1 MTERWYRLIQGVY
14 LIIALYL
21 EHDPMVYGFMV
32 LLSIEAVTNFRLPIV
47 LSRFRFAT
55 LLADSDS
62 QPANCTFNIDSERLL
77 RLVVVLFLLMSY
89 VFFSEPIWFFPWFIA
104 AMLFLAGI
112 TNICPMVMMF
122 QYLGFR

>member
-21 EHDPMVYGFMV
+21 EHDRMVYGFMV
-32 LLSIEAVTNFRLPIV
+32 LLSIEAVTNLRLPVV
-47 LSRFRFAT
+47 LFRFRT
-55 LLADSDS
+55 PVVDSDNQTS
-62 QPANCTFNIDSERLL
+62 NCTFDIDSERLL
-77 RLVVVLFLLMSY
+77 RLVVVLFLLLSY

>member
-32 LLSIEAVTNFRLPIV
+32 LLSIEAVTNLRLPVV
-47 LSRFRFAT
+47 LFRFRT
-55 LLADSDS
+55 PVVDSDNQTS
-62 QPANCTFNIDSERLL
+62 NCTFDIDSERLL
-77 RLVVVLFLLMSY
+77 RLVVVLFLLLSY

>member
-1 MTERWYRLIQGVY
+1 MTERWYRLVQGVY

-21 EHDPMVYGFMV
+21 EHDLMVYGFMV
-32 LLSIEAVTNFRLPIV
+32 LLSFEAVTNLRLPVI
-47 LSRFRFAT
+47 LSRFRFGT
-55 LLADSDS
+55 PVADSYNHTS
-62 QPANCTFNIDSERLL
+62 NCTFNIDSERLL

-89 VFFSEPIWFFPWFIA
+89 VYFSEPIWFFPWFIA
-104 AMLFLAGI
+104 AMLLLAGI

>member
-21 EHDPMVYGFMV
+21 EHDPMVYGFMI
-32 LLSIEAVTNFRLPIV
+32 LLSIEAVTNLRLPVV
-47 LSRFRFAT
+47 LSRFRFGT
-55 LLADSDS
+55 PLADSDNQTS
-62 QPANCTFNIDSERLL
+62 ICTFNIDSERLL

-89 VFFSEPIWFFPWFIA
+89 VYFSEPIWFFPWFIA

>member
-21 EHDPMVYGFMV
+21 EDDSMVYGLMV
-32 LLSIEAVTNFRLPIV
+32 LLSIESVTNLRLSVV
-47 LSRFRFAT
+47 LSRFRLRT
-55 LLADSDS
+55 PSADPDN
-62 QPANCTFNIDSERLL
+62 QPTNSPFNIDSERLL
-77 RLVVVLFLLMSY
+77 RLVIVLLLLMSY

>member
-32 LLSIEAVTNFRLPIV
+32 LLSIEVVTNLTLPVV
-47 LSRFRFAT
+47 LSRFRFGT
-55 LLADSDS
+55 PLADSDNQTS
-62 QPANCTFNIDSERLL
+62 NCIFNIDSERLL
-77 RLVVVLFLLMSY
+77 CLVVVLFLLMSY
-89 VFFSEPIWFFPWFIA
+89 VYFSERIWFFPWFIA
-104 AMLFLAGI
+104 AMLLLAGI
-112 TNICPMVMMF
+112 INICLMVMMF